1 MWPAR
6 DGYAALADR
15 VARSGADGVFLGG
28 TPFTGGDKVIQALRA
43 RLGKSFPIIVTDA
56 FLPASDMLKLTG
68 PSALGTYVSFP
79 GIGTL
84 TPRGKRLMR
93 AFAATQ
99 PGGTLPEGTYVPQ
112 TLQAA
117 ELVLAAIARSDGTR
131 ASVLRELQGLQ
142 GRDGMLGP
150 FRFDRNGD
158 VTPEHVTIFR
168 VTGHTPRSANLVSDF
183 EGSVPVR
190 TVSVP
195 TSLIGSDE

>member
-1 MWPAR
+1 MAGVRGHAAGR
-6 DGYAALADR
+6 DN
-15 VARSGADGVFLGG
+15 SQ
-28 TPFTGGDKVIQALRA
+28 K
-43 RLGKSFPIIVTDA
+43 
-56 FLPASDMLKLTG
+56 
-68 PSALGTYVSFP
+68 
-79 GIGTL
+79 
-84 TPRGKRLMR
+84 
-93 AFAATQ
+93 
-99 PGGTLPEGTYVPQ
+99 GTYVPQ

-183 EGSVPVR
+183 EGSVPVLDR
-190 TVSVP
+190 LGPHEPHRLSWTQ
-195 TSLIGSDE
+195 